1 LPAGAG
7 YEDNFDGTRTLSWLP
22 LQPDVG
28 ITEFTI
34 VAVDSTEP
42 LYRVSRTVRI
52 RVNLPDDLSTIP
64 RVGDPVVLPLKGT
77 DPNGTIPDLAVL
89 NPPAGSTFVPHRTE
103 PGMRLLRFVPE
114 EAGVIMLEVEARD
127 ADDPSLVAR
136 TSVMLDVR
144 DPDDYILPGER
155 LRQLA
160 QQHDT
165 TQLPGWIQRS
175 DVASREGHMREYID
189 RVMRRYAGDIALW
202 DVVNESFE
210 DDGRLRNSVW
220 YQAMG
225 ERYID
230 IAFRQARQS
239 DPLATLIYNDYD
251 VAWFGPKADAMFTML
266 QGLRDRGVPIDG
278 VGFQMHVY
286 AAFDAFEELRA
297 NIRRAE
303 SMGLDVYITEFEAAC
318 RAVQTWGFTDQ
329 YSWRRD
335 FTPLILDTSYQP
347 KPAYFALQSVLEG
360 N

>member
-1 LPAGAG
+1 
-7 YEDNFDGTRTLSWLP
+7 
-22 LQPDVG
+22 
-28 ITEFTI
+28 
-34 VAVDSTEP
+34 
-42 LYRVSRTVRI
+42 
-52 RVNLPDDLSTIP
+52 
-64 RVGDPVVLPLKGT
+64 
-77 DPNGTIPDLAVL
+77 
-89 NPPAGSTFVPHRTE
+89 
-103 PGMRLLRFVPE
+103 
-114 EAGVIMLEVEARD
+114 
-127 ADDPSLVAR
+127 
-136 TSVMLDVR
+136 
-144 DPDDYILPGER
+144 
-155 LRQLA
+155 
-160 QQHDT
+160 
-165 TQLPGWIQRS
+165 
-175 DVASREGHMREYID
+175 MREYID

-303 SMGLDVYITEFEAAC
+303 SMGLDVYITEFDVSMVDDNTEEQQAAVYAEVLSICLEEAAC

>member
-1 LPAGAG
+1 
-7 YEDNFDGTRTLSWLP
+7 
-22 LQPDVG
+22 
-28 ITEFTI
+28 
-34 VAVDSTEP
+34 
-42 LYRVSRTVRI
+42 
-52 RVNLPDDLSTIP
+52 
-64 RVGDPVVLPLKGT
+64 
-77 DPNGTIPDLAVL
+77 
-89 NPPAGSTFVPHRTE
+89 
-103 PGMRLLRFVPE
+103 M
-114 EAGVIMLEVEARD
+114 
-127 ADDPSLVAR
+127 
-136 TSVMLDVR
+136 
-144 DPDDYILPGER
+144 
-155 LRQLA
+155 RQLA

-165 TQLPGWIQRS
+165 QIGYAALQGFYQQPDGALYGDLAAAEFDLVTTENSLKSDLVNPVPGVYRWAATDNLVAWARANNMDVHGHTLVWYTQLPGWIQRS

-303 SMGLDVYITEFEAAC
+303 SMGLDVYITEFDVSMVDDNTEEQQAAVYAEVLSICLEEAAC